1 MTQSWRGNLH
11 LVYSELQG
19 KTHIEHSQMQAPL
32 KVQRPF
38 YPEGPKVCH
47 SIILH
52 TAGGMVGGD
61 YLEQKITLKAN
72 AQALVTTAAAG
83 KVYRSNGQIAQQQV
97 KIHVAP
103 GASLEWLPQETILFN
118 GAVYQQKLQV
128 DLAPQG
134 NWCGW
139 EITRLGRTARGE
151 SFLAGEWRSHT
162 EIWQEG
168 KPLWIDRQW
177 LPGSELT
184 FNSPHALAGQPIVA
198 SLVWLGKPVNSDLVN
213 QAWLLWEKQ
222 TKTGEAGVT
231 TIQGQGLLCRYR
243 GSSTAEVKNWFIAV
257 WMMLR
262 HLLPQRNES
271 GQQIPRVWQL

>member
-1 MTQSWRGNLH
+1 MAKSWHGNLH
-11 LVYSELQG
+11 LVYSKLEG

-38 YPEGPKVCH
+38 YPEGPRVCH

-61 YLEQKITLKAN
+61 DLEQNITLKAD

-83 KVYRSNGQIAQQQV
+83 KVYRSNGQMVQQQV
-97 KIHVAP
+97 KIKLAP

-118 GAVYQQKLQV
+118 GAVYEQKLQV
-128 DLAPQG
+128 ELAPKA
-134 NWCGW
+134 NWCSW

-151 SFLAGEWRSHT
+151 KFYAGQWRSHT
-162 EIWQEG
+162 EIWREG
-168 KPLWIDRQW
+168 QPLWIDRQW
-177 LPGSELT
+177 LPGNEST
-184 FNSPHALAGQPIVA
+184 FHSPHALASQPIVA
-198 SLVWLGKPVNSDLVN
+198 SFVWLGKPINSDLVN

-222 TKTGEAGVT
+222 STTGEAGVT

-262 HLLPQRNES
+262 PLLAYRSATTEQT
-271 GQQIPRVWQL
+271 PRVWQI